1 MMTFLPTINQ
11 EKRPFDSIAD
21 TNEDVSTSTKNVAI
35 SSSSTKRV
43 KKRPSANSKSATV
56 APPNGNATSF
66 GAKMIIQLTKSATAS
81 LDKKVSSEIN
91 AGSSSS
97 PSSHQ
102 KIFEESPIQNLASI
116 IALPIS
122 NPKAISS
129 SNLSLVLSQLTPEI
143 ARFDNSDALP
153 LIQSILKIN
162 WIYHHSKDVNFSKHY
177 ATFLTVLVSTFPSWW
192 KDIAHRIIKDFTR
205 QTPQVLNSH
214 HETLKK
220 LISLAPTSSNSLPR
234 LLKDNFPNRNSP
246 KSEII
251 NYVKNILHLTS
262 YYNVLI
268 NHVWT
273 LVFENFIKLDVEFQ
287 NQIDEVD
294 DDDLSEAL
302 GLDEDDEDN
311 VSAGDDDNADSDDDE
326 SLGSDD
332 DFDGDDLN
340 QTRNHAKQPK
350 ILKTV
355 EKELA
360 DSDDE
365 NEDEKQVN
373 SKRTT
378 VIKVSKNNNIHNNNI
393 GDLEGG
399 NNDEDD
405 ENEFDDD
412 MLDSEAEYN
421 LELESL
427 SDLSSKLDNLLSS
440 ILEYL
445 TPNLSVNSLE
455 SGHGISIFTALT
467 NVFRTIT
474 LPTHGTKATQ
484 YILFYAAQQ
493 QPELIDAFLVSL
505 FEIAFN
511 TDKKNNESS
520 NGLMSFSGSSGNN
533 VGSLNIRITGIQY
546 IASFVARASKMS
558 ATQIHS
564 VVTFL
569 VDYCT
574 AYMEEN
580 EDDDDGDGDDVGYNV
595 TNTSIL
601 SSRSNSSTFNKGR
614 EFNPNKH
621 TIFYSLVQAL
631 MYIVCFR
638 HNSLRVSE
646 NDDSVSGTKLS
657 KTGWVAEL
665 DRFFTRAIISKY
677 DPLRWCNETVVLI
690 FSRVS
695 QSEGICYTWSVLERI
710 KRERVGRIVSSG
722 NSSISQ
728 KEVPTNTTSRVS
740 NANVGT
746 SSSMRATQE
755 FLDLVAFFPFD
766 PLLLKKSHKIVQDTY
781 VEWDNGDDDD
791 DDDDEGGEEDDEDGD
806 NESE

>member
-273 LVFENFIKLDVEFQ
+273 LVFENFIKLD
-287 NQIDEVD
+287 
-294 DDDLSEAL
+294 
-302 GLDEDDEDN
+302 
-311 VSAGDDDNADSDDDE
+311 
-326 SLGSDD
+326 
-332 DFDGDDLN
+332 
-340 QTRNHAKQPK
+340 
-350 ILKTV
+350 
-355 EKELA
+355 
-360 DSDDE
+360 
-365 NEDEKQVN
+365 QVN

-378 VIKVSKNNNIHNNNI
+378 VITVSKNNNIHNNNI

-766 PLLLKKSHKIVQDTY
+766 
-781 VEWDNGDDDD
+781 
-791 DDDDEGGEEDDEDGD
+791 
-806 NESE
+806 